1 MPAVMANT
9 GGGGGRWPSPAQ
21 NECFFMSPL
30 QSYQGS
36 CQGSYQG
43 GHTNWRKQGECN
55 KYIFTNAKLSVV
67 RPAGRLLVRAAALLQ
82 SGLHNSQH

>member
-36 CQGSYQG
+36 YQG
-43 GHTNWRKQGECN
+43 GHTNWRKQGESN

-67 RPAGRLLVRAAALLQ
+67 RPAGRLLVWAAALLQ